1 MSAPAYPQQVQAP
14 GQVPGQVAPAYQPP
28 PPPPMGNTTVVVSQ
42 PGPIVVS
49 GQQQMSSHEPVQ
61 LTCSTCQQLVQTRV
75 DYEIGL
81 MTWVAMGG
89 LCLIGCDLGCC
100 FIPLC
105 VKQLK
110 DARHSCPNCNTHL
123 GTHKLMS

>member
-1 MSAPAYPQQVQAP
+1 MSAPGYPQQVQAP
-14 GQVPGQVAPAYQPP
+14 VPGQVPMDYNQPPP
-28 PPPPMGNTTVVVSQ
+28 PPPPMGTTVVVSQ
-42 PGPIVVS
+42 PGAIVVA
-49 GQQQMSSHEPVQ
+49 GQRQFTSHEPVQ
-61 LTCSTCQQLVQTRV
+61 VTCSTCQQLVQTRV

-100 FIPLC
+100 LIPLC

-123 GTHKLMS
+123 GSHQLLK